1 VLSQAGALEFV
12 ESYTKALQPVLDGY
26 LRENK
31 HYATIAIGCTGG
43 KHRSVAVSIKIAELL
58 SKKNEYT
65 VTVRHR
71 DLGKE

>member
-1 VLSQAGALEFV
+1 MDFV
-12 ESYTKALQPVLDGY
+12 NSYLKALQPVLEGY

-43 KHRSVAVSIKIAELL
+43 KHRSVAISTKLAELL
-58 SKKNEYT
+58 QASNEYT